1 MYFCY
6 SMNKRKIYIAVLVVS
21 VVGLFVVQYQ
31 YLNIGLN
38 LARVQFQKNISKAAQ
53 TIKEDLSTENQL
65 TFLIGQAIT
74 LDEGYFT
81 LSMDSIQ
88 DASRHFLNDFITYRL
103 AEQGIDT
110 DFTYRLSTKDSTDY
124 LSSPLTAGPAVK
136 EDKRLSYPIELK
148 GYLPDLMTKSLVLE
162 LQFRDLNRYFLFQ
175 LNGLIIPSL
184 LFMAGILVVIVWVL
198 RSFYWQSR
206 IITTTNDF
214 INNLTHELKTPVF
227 SIGLATKILQ
237 KKVPDTES
245 SVVELIQQETERMK
259 THIDKVL
266 ELSRLESGRQPYK
279 LEVANLRDDLEQL
292 VARYTKLAELEG
304 FKFNATLPEGPIK
317 AKVDAAHWINALNN
331 LWDNARRY
339 ATEPEIEF
347 KVVRS
352 GQNWIFT
359 LLDNGPGMSPEQQQ
373 RMFEKY
379 YRGGQNDTHR
389 VKGYGLGLSYV
400 QHIVRGHKGRIKV
413 DSALG
418 QGTSISLSL
427 MAYEH

>member
-1 MYFCY
+1 
-6 SMNKRKIYIAVLVVS
+6 MNKRKVYIAVLVVS

-53 TIKEDLSTENQL
+53 TIKEDLSTQNQL

-88 DASRHFLNDFITYRL
+88 DASRHFLNDFIAYRL

-110 DFTYRLSTKDSTDY
+110 NFTYRLSTKDSTDY
-124 LSSPLTAGPAVK
+124 LSSPNAAAAAANK
-136 EDKRLSYPIELK
+136 DKRLSYPIELN
-148 GYLPDLMTKSLVLE
+148 GYLPELMTKGLVLE

-279 LEVANLRDDLEQL
+279 LEVTDLRPELELL
-292 VARYTKLAELEG
+292 VVRYTKLAELEG
-304 FKFNATLPEGPIK
+304 FKFSATLPEGPILV
-317 AKVDAAHWINALNN
+317 KVDAAHWVNALNN

-339 ATEPEIEF
+339 ATEPQIEF
-347 KVVRS
+347 HVRRT
-352 GQNWIFT
+352 GQNWTFS
-359 LLDNGPGMSPEQQQ
+359 LSDNGPGMSPEQQQ
-373 RMFEKY
+373 RMFDKY
-379 YRGGQNDTHR
+379 YRGGQEDTHR

-413 DSALG
+413 DSVLDK
-418 QGTSISLSL
+418 GTTISLSL
-427 MAYEH
+427 RAYEH

>member
-1 MYFCY
+1 
-6 SMNKRKIYIAVLVVS
+6 MNKRKIYIAILVVS

-53 TIKEDLSTENQL
+53 TIKEDLSTQNQL

-74 LDEGYFT
+74 LDESYFT

-88 DASRHFLNDFITYRL
+88 DASRHFLSDFITYRL

-124 LSSPLTAGPAVK
+124 LSSPLSAGPVAK
-136 EDKRLSYPIELK
+136 KDKRLSYPIELK
-148 GYLPDLMTKSLVLE
+148 GYLPEVMTKSLVLE

-237 KKVPDTES
+237 KKVPETES

-266 ELSRLESGRQPYK
+266 ELSRLESGQQPYALMIVK
-279 LEVANLRDDLEQL
+279 IC
-292 VARYTKLAELEG
+292 ARSY
-304 FKFNATLPEGPIK
+304 
-317 AKVDAAHWINALNN
+317 NN
-331 LWDNARRY
+331 LSRA
-339 ATEPEIEF
+339 
-347 KVVRS
+347 
-352 GQNWIFT
+352 
-359 LLDNGPGMSPEQQQ
+359 
-373 RMFEKY
+373 
-379 YRGGQNDTHR
+379 
-389 VKGYGLGLSYV
+389 
-400 QHIVRGHKGRIKV
+400 IKTWP
-413 DSALG
+413 A
-418 QGTSISLSL
+418 
-427 MAYEH
+427 

>member
-1 MYFCY
+1 
-6 SMNKRKIYIAVLVVS
+6 MNKRKVYIAVLVVS

-53 TIKEDLSTENQL
+53 SIKEDLSTQNQL

-124 LSSPLTAGPAVK
+124 LSSPLTAGPAANN
-136 EDKRLSYPIELK
+136 DKRLSYPIELK
-148 GYLPDLMTKSLVLE
+148 GYLPELMTKSLVLE
-162 LQFRDLNRYFLFQ
+162 LQFRDLNWYFLFQ

-237 KKVPDTES
+237 KKVKES
-245 SVVELIQQETERMK
+245 EQSVVELIQQETDRMK

-266 ELSRLESGRQPYK
+266 ELSRLESGRKPYALNLIDFK
-279 LEVANLRDDLEQL
+279 PELETLM
-292 VARYTKLAELEG
+292 ARYKKLADLEG
-304 FKFNATLPEGPIK
+304 FKFDCSLPTSPIMVQ
-317 AKVDAAHWINALNN
+317 VDSAHWINALNN

-339 ATEPEIEF
+339 ANDPEIQF
-347 KVVRS
+347 SAQRQGKHWVFS
-352 GQNWIFT
+352 IS
-359 LLDNGPGMSPEQQQ
+359 DNGPGMSPEQQE
-373 RMFEKY
+373 RMFDKY
-379 YRGGQNDTHR
+379 YRGGQEDTHR

-400 QHIVRGHKGRIKV
+400 QHIVRGHKGRVKV
-413 DSALG
+413 DSDLG
-418 QGTSISLSL
+418 KGTTISLSL
-427 MAYEH
+427 MAYER

>member
-1 MYFCY
+1 
-6 SMNKRKIYIAVLVVS
+6 MNKRKLYIAVLVVS

-53 TIKEDLSTENQL
+53 TIKEDLSTQNQL

-88 DASRHFLNDFITYRL
+88 DASRHFLNDFIAYRL
-103 AEQGIDT
+103 AEQGINT
-110 DFTYRLSTKDSTDY
+110 DFIYRLSTKDSTDY
-124 LSSPLTAGPAVK
+124 LSSPNAAAAAANK
-136 EDKRLSYPIELK
+136 DKRLSYPIELN
-148 GYLPDLMTKSLVLE
+148 GYLPELMTKGLVLE

-279 LEVANLRDDLEQL
+279 LEVTDLRPELELL
-292 VARYTKLAELEG
+292 VVRYKKLAELEG
-304 FKFNATLPEGPIK
+304 FKFSATLPEGLILV
-317 AKVDAAHWINALNN
+317 KVDAAHWINALNN

-339 ATEPEIEF
+339 ATEPQIEF
-347 KVVRS
+347 HVRRT
-352 GQNWIFT
+352 GQNWTFS
-359 LLDNGPGMSPEQQQ
+359 LSDNGPGMSPEQQQ
-373 RMFEKY
+373 RMFDKY
-379 YRGGQNDTHR
+379 YRGGQEDTHR

-413 DSALG
+413 DSVLDK
-418 QGTSISLSL
+418 GTTISLSL
-427 MAYEH
+427 RAYEH

>member
-1 MYFCY
+1 
-6 SMNKRKIYIAVLVVS
+6 MNKRKVYIGILVVS
-21 VVGLFVVQYQ
+21 VVGFFVVQYQ

-53 TIKEDLSTENQL
+53 SIKEDLSTQNQL

-124 LSSPLTAGPAVK
+124 LSSTLTAEPAA
-136 EDKRLSYPIELK
+136 ENDKRLSYPIELK
-148 GYLPDLMTKSLVLE
+148 GYLPELITKSLLLE

-237 KKVPDTES
+237 KKVPES
-245 SVVELIQQETERMK
+245 EQSVVELIQQETDRMK

-266 ELSRLESGRQPYK
+266 ELSRLESGRKPYALNLIDFK
-279 LEVANLRDDLEQL
+279 PELETLME
-292 VARYTKLAELEG
+292 RYEKLADLEG
-304 FKFNATLPEGPIK
+304 FKFDYALPDHPIIVQ
-317 AKVDAAHWINALNN
+317 VDSAHWINALNN

-339 ATEPEIEF
+339 ANNPEIHF
-347 KVVRS
+347 SAQRQDKYWVFS
-352 GQNWIFT
+352 IS
-359 LLDNGPGMSPEQQQ
+359 DNGPGMSPEQQE
-373 RMFEKY
+373 RMFDKY
-379 YRGGQNDTHR
+379 YRGGQEDTHR

-413 DSALG
+413 DSTLG
-418 QGTSISLSL
+418 KGTTISLSL
-427 MAYEH
+427 MAYER

>member
-1 MYFCY
+1 
-6 SMNKRKIYIAVLVVS
+6 MNKRKVYIVILVVS

-53 TIKEDLSTENQL
+53 SIKEDLSTQNQL

-124 LSSPLTAGPAVK
+124 LSSPLTAGPVAK
-136 EDKRLSYPIELK
+136 KDRLLSYPIELK
-148 GYLPDLMTKSLVLE
+148 GYLPELMTKSLVLE

-184 LFMAGILVVIVWVL
+184 LFMTGILLVIVWVL

-237 KKVPDTES
+237 KKVPES
-245 SVVELIQQETERMK
+245 DQSVVELIQQETHRMK

-266 ELSRLESGRQPYK
+266 ELSRLESGRKPYALHLIDLK
-279 LEVANLRDDLEQL
+279 PELETLMM
-292 VARYTKLAELEG
+292 RYKKLADLEG
-304 FKFNATLPEGPIK
+304 FKFDCSLPDPPIMVQ
-317 AKVDAAHWINALNN
+317 VDSAHWINALNN

-339 ATEPEIEF
+339 TNDPEIHF
-347 KVVRS
+347 SALQHGKCWVFS
-352 GQNWIFT
+352 IS
-359 LLDNGPGMSPEQQQ
+359 DNGPGMSPEQQE
-373 RMFEKY
+373 RMFDKY
-379 YRGGQNDTHR
+379 YRGGQEDTHR

-413 DSALG
+413 VSDLG
-418 QGTSISLSL
+418 KGTTISLSL

>member
-6 SMNKRKIYIAVLVVS
+6 SMNKRKIYIAILVVS

-38 LARVQFQKNISKAAQ
+38 LARVQFQKNISKAAL
-53 TIKEDLSTENQL
+53 TIKEDLSTQNQL

-74 LDEGYFT
+74 LDESYFT

-124 LSSPLTAGPAVK
+124 LSSPLSAGPGAK
-136 EDKRLSYPIELK
+136 KDKRLSYPIELK
-148 GYLPDLMTKSLVLE
+148 GYLPEVMTKSLVLE

-237 KKVPDTES
+237 KKVPETVS
-245 SVVELIQQETERMK
+245 SVVDLIQQETERMK

-266 ELSRLESGRQPYK
+266 ELSRLESGGQPYA
-279 LEVANLRDDLEQL
+279 LMITDLRRDLQEFIT
-292 VARYTKLAELEG
+292 RCTKLAQLEG
-304 FKFNATLPEGPIK
+304 FKFSATLPEGPIQV
-317 AKVDAAHWINALNN
+317 KVDTAHWINALNN

-339 ATEPEIEF
+339 ATDPEIEF
-347 KVVRS
+347 SAVRQ
-352 GQNWIFT
+352 GKEWIFT
-359 LLDNGPGMSPEQQQ
+359 IKDNGPGMSPEQQQ
-373 RMFEKY
+373 RMFDKY

-413 DSALG
+413 NSTLG

>member
-1 MYFCY
+1 
-6 SMNKRKIYIAVLVVS
+6 MNKRKVYIAVLVVS

-38 LARVQFQKNISKAAQ
+38 LARVQFQKNISKSAQ
-53 TIKEDLSTENQL
+53 SIKEDLSTQNQL

-124 LSSPLTAGPAVK
+124 LSSPLTAEPTAK
-136 EDKRLSYPIELK
+136 KDKRLSYPIELK
-148 GYLPDLMTKSLVLE
+148 GYLPELMTKSLVLE

-184 LFMAGILVVIVWVL
+184 LFMVGILVVIVWVL

-227 SIGLATKILQ
+227 SIGLAIKILQ
-237 KKVPDTES
+237 KKVPEPEQ
-245 SVVELIQQETERMK
+245 SVVELIQQETDRMK
-259 THIDKVL
+259 THINKVL
-266 ELSRLESGRQPYK
+266 ELSRLESGRKPYTLYLIDFK
-279 LEVANLRDDLEQL
+279 PELETLM
-292 VARYTKLAELEG
+292 ARYKKLADLEG
-304 FKFNATLPEGPIK
+304 FKFDYALPNSPIMV
-317 AKVDAAHWINALNN
+317 KVDSGHWINALNN

-339 ATEPEIEF
+339 ANDPEIHF
-347 KVVRS
+347 SAQRQGKHWVFS
-352 GQNWIFT
+352 IS
-359 LLDNGPGMSPEQQQ
+359 DNGSGMSPEQQE
-373 RMFEKY
+373 RMFDKY
-379 YRGGQNDTHR
+379 YRGGQEDTHR

-400 QHIVRGHKGRIKV
+400 QHIVRGQKGRIKV
-413 DSALG
+413 ESDLG
-418 QGTSISLSL
+418 KGTTISLYL
-427 MAYEH
+427 MAYER

>member
-6 SMNKRKIYIAVLVVS
+6 SMNKRKIYITVLVVS

-38 LARVQFQKNISKAAQ
+38 LAKVQFQRNIGQAAQ
-53 TIKEDLSTENQL
+53 IIKEDLSTQNQL

-74 LDEGYFT
+74 LDERYFT

-103 AEQGIDT
+103 TEHGIDT

-124 LSSPLTAGPAVK
+124 LTSPNPPSL
-136 EDKRLSYPIELK
+136 DQDQSHYPIELR
-148 GYLPDLMTKSLVLE
+148 GYLPELMGKQLILE
-162 LQFRDLNRYFLFQ
+162 LRFTDLTPYFLFQ
-175 LNGLIIPSL
+175 LNGLTIPSL
-184 LFMAGILVVIVWVL
+184 LFMAGILFVIVWVL

-206 IITTTNDF
+206 LITTTNDF

-227 SIGLATKILQ
+227 SIGLAAKILTQ
-237 KKVPDTES
+237 KVAQEQQST
-245 SVVELIQQETERMK
+245 VTLIQEEIQRMK
-259 THIDKVL
+259 VHIDKVL
-266 ELSRLESGRQPYK
+266 GLSHLESGHNPYALKRQDLLP
-279 LEVANLRDDLEQL
+279 ELEQL
-292 VARYTKLAELEG
+292 AKRYQGLAELEG
-304 FKFNATLPEGPIK
+304 FKFMAQLPETPIMV
-317 AKVDAAHWINALNN
+317 KVDALHFINALNN
-331 LWDNARRY
+331 LWDNAKTYSER
-339 ATEPEIEF
+339 PEISLT
-347 KVVRS
+347 VSRS
-352 GQNWIFT
+352 KDRWLFCIA
-359 LLDNGPGMSPEQQQ
+359 DNGPGMSPEQQQ
-373 RMFEKY
+373 RMFDKY

-418 QGTSISLSL
+418 QGTSISLYL

>member
-1 MYFCY
+1 
-6 SMNKRKIYIAVLVVS
+6 MNKRKVYIGILVVS

-53 TIKEDLSTENQL
+53 SIKEDLSTQNQL

-103 AEQGIDT
+103 AELGIDT

-124 LSSPLTAGPAVK
+124 LSSPLTAGPVAK
-136 EDKRLSYPIELK
+136 KDRRLSYPIELK
-148 GYLPDLMTKSLVLE
+148 GYLPELMTKSLVLE

-237 KKVPDTES
+237 KKVPES
-245 SVVELIQQETERMK
+245 DQSVVELIQQETDRMK

-266 ELSRLESGRQPYK
+266 ELSRLESGRKPYALHLIDLK
-279 LEVANLRDDLEQL
+279 PELETLMM
-292 VARYTKLAELEG
+292 RYKKLADLEG
-304 FKFNATLPEGPIK
+304 FKFDCSLPDPPIMVQ
-317 AKVDAAHWINALNN
+317 VDSAHWINALNN

-339 ATEPEIEF
+339 TNDPEIHF
-347 KVVRS
+347 SVRQHGKYWVFS
-352 GQNWIFT
+352 IS
-359 LLDNGPGMSPEQQQ
+359 DNGPGMNPEQQE
-373 RMFEKY
+373 RMFDKY
-379 YRGGQNDTHR
+379 YRGRQEHTHR

-413 DSALG
+413 VSDLG
-418 QGTSISLSL
+418 KGTTISLSL